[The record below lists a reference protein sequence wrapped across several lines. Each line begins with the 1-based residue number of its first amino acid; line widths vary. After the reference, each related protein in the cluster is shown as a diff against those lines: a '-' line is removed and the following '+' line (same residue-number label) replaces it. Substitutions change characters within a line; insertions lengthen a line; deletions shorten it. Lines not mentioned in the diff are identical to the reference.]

1 LFPFS
6 FSFSTFTF
14 LFFLFGLERG
24 VVVRLIEPSRE
35 TDERKMVPIPEGVE
49 RCEEEPKNEIYVGI
63 SQSDGG
69 SSRSDVSSATDLSN
83 LGEASKGVE
92 LKGDVGRV
100 TLGSGE
106 DEDELRG

>member
-1 LFPFS
+1 M
-6 FSFSTFTF
+6 
-14 LFFLFGLERG
+14 
-24 VVVRLIEPSRE
+24 VVRLIEPSRE
-35 TDERKMVPIPEGVE
+35 PDERKMVPIPEGVE